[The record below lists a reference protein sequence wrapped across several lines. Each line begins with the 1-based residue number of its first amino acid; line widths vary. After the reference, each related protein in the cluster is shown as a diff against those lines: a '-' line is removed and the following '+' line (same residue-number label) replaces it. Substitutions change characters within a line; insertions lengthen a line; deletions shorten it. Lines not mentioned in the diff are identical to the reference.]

1 MSSPAAAPPAPNN
14 LKRIVAASLIGTTIE
29 WYDFFLYGS
38 AAASDRQQQPSQVDE
53 QASHQPKS
61 FTKVTGS

>member
-1 MSSPAAAPPAPNN
+1 MSSPATAPPAPNK

-29 WYDFFLYGS
+29 WYEFFLSGS

-61 FTKVTGS
+61 FAKVTGS

>member
-1 MSSPAAAPPAPNN
+1 MSSPATAPPAPNN

-38 AAASDRQQQPSQVDE
+38 AAALVFNELFFPDR
-53 QASHQPKS
+53 KS
-61 FTKVTGS
+61 VV